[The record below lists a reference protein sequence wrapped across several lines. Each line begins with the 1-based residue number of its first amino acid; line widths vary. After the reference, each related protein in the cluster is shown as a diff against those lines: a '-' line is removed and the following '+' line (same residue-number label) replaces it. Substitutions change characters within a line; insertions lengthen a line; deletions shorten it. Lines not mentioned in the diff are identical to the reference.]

1 MTKKLKISFCTVC
14 MNRLEHLKKT
24 LPKNIED
31 TMTYGNFEFVVL
43 DYNSKDGL
51 EEWIMAEMSQYRAAG
66 LLIYVKT
73 RFPEYFLRSHSK
85 NVAAKHATGDIICN
99 VDADNYIGEGF
110 ADYINREFMEHQHIY
125 LTVPRDF
132 GKKDCYGRI
141 CVLRDDFMAITGY
154 DEDMTD
160 YGFEDFDL
168 VNRLELLGRKARYF
182 SNSQFLQVLNHDD
195 VTRIENEHNI
205 HSINQIYL
213 RYINHYSSELL
224 YLFKTGV
231 FYMGIVVINR
241 LVNSKSVYNVFIE
254 NRKFSYQFSLQNN
267 CWVKGSYIKSDDG
280 IVLKTCNKQIS
291 LTPISTG
298 KMQNRRGEIFYE
310 CSEPED
316 FQTRVMFFSQINNRI
331 KMEKNKEQKIIRVN
345 TIFGEINSIKNRA

>member
-1 MTKKLKISFCTVC
+1 

-51 EEWIMAEMSQYRAAG
+51 EEWIMAEMSPYMDAG
-66 LLIYVKT
+66 QLIYVRT
-73 RFPEYFLRSHSK
+73 RVPEYFLRSHSK
-85 NVAAKHATGDIICN
+85 NVAAKSAAGDIICN

-110 ADYINREFMEHQHIY
+110 ADYVNHEFMENQYIY
-125 LTVPRDF
+125 LTVPRNF
-132 GKKDCYGRI
+132 EKKDCYGRI

-154 DEDMTD
+154 DEGMTD

-168 VNRLELLGRKARYF
+168 LNRLELLGRKARYF
-182 SNSQFLQVLNHDD
+182 SNSEFLQVLNHDD
-195 VTRIENEHNI
+195 VTRIENEQNI

-224 YLFKTGV
+224 YLFKNGV
-231 FYMGIVVINR
+231 FYRGVVIINH

-254 NRKFSYQFSLQNN
+254 NRKFLYPISLQNN
-267 CWVKGSYIKSDDG
+267 CWVQGSYIKSDDG
-280 IVLKTCNKQIS
+280 IILKTKNKQI
-291 LTPISTG
+291 LFTLISSR
-298 KMQNRRGEIFYE
+298 KMQNRRGEVFYE
-310 CSEPED
+310 RIEPED
-316 FQTRVMFFSQINNRI
+316 FQTRVMLFSQINNRI

-345 TIFGEINSIKNRA
+345 DIFGEINAIKNRV